1 MESVLSLDSNFSIYS
16 HLSDP
21 RVFMAKKVFLSG
33 VEIYTST
40 ENIPAERFFDF
51 VQEVVDSL
59 ESELTAEDENFHLK
73 LQFRFYPD
81 QNPKHHI
88 HLNGLKDRRTRE
100 KVVGVLQSSTNVFT
114 RETAGSVQIEM
125 FVQDE

>member
-1 MESVLSLDSNFSIYS
+1 
-16 HLSDP
+16 
-21 RVFMAKKVFLSG
+21 MAKKVFLGG

-40 ENIPAERFFDF
+40 ENIPAEKFFDF
-51 VQEVVDSL
+51 VQQVVDSL
-59 ESELTAEDENFHLK
+59 ESELGSEDENFHLK

-88 HLNGLKDRRTRE
+88 HLNGLKNQQTRS
-100 KVVGVLQSSTNVFT
+100 KVVNVLQSSTNVFT
-114 RETAGSVQIEM
+114 RQTAGSVQIEM

>member
-1 MESVLSLDSNFSIYS
+1 MAESVLSLDSNFSLYS
-16 HLSDP
+16 FSRP
-21 RVFMAKKVFLSG
+21 RVFMTKKVFLSG

-59 ESELTAEDENFHLK
+59 ESELDSEDENFHLK

-88 HLNGLKDRRTRE
+88 HLNGLKNQVTRN
-100 KVVGVLQSSTNVFT
+100 KVVGVLQSSTNIFT
-114 RETAGSVQIEM
+114 HRTTGSVQIEM

>member
-1 MESVLSLDSNFSIYS
+1 
-16 HLSDP
+16 
-21 RVFMAKKVFLSG
+21 MAKKVFLSG

-51 VQEVVDSL
+51 VQQVVDTL
-59 ESELTAEDENFHLK
+59 ESELDSEDENYHLR

-81 QNPKHHI
+81 QNPKHQI
-88 HLNGLKDRRTRE
+88 HLNGLKNQQTRN
-100 KVVGVLQSSTNVFT
+100 KVVDILQSSTSVFT
-114 RETAGSVQIEM
+114 RQTAGSVQIEM